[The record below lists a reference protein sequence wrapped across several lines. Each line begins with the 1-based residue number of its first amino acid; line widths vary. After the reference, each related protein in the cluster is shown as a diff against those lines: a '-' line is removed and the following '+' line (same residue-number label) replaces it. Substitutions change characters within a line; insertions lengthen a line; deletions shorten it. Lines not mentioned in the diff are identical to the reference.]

1 MIRRVCSCAS
11 ILSCVSPSREQE
23 SQRADPGGMPRGR
36 RGVQRFDLHQRP
48 GPALPGRRASCVRPP
63 WPVSLLLPRRPLVG
77 WLLAAIGA
85 AGYIVFAAGPVLT
98 VAIAFAV
105 GVIGIALAL
114 GRRASAAVPGT
125 PPSRT

>member
-1 MIRRVCSCAS
+1 VPIQAACPEGVAACNDSTS
-11 ILSCVSPSREQE
+11 ISGLVPLFPV
-23 SQRADPGGMPRGR
+23 A
-36 RGVQRFDLHQRP
+36 VLLAFVL
-48 GPALPGRRASCVRPP
+48 A
-63 WPVSLLLPRRPLVG
+63 WPVSIFLPRRPLVG